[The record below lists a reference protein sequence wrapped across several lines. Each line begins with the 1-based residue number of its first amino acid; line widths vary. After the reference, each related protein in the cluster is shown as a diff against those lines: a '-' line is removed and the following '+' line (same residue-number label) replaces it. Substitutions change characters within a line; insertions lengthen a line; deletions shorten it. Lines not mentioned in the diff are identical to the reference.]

1 MSDLGEEIV
10 KQYIARVQGDKKL
23 REIARTIRNGG
34 GYADAEQYAVRAGE
48 VLSEVFR
55 ENITADNFPV
65 GSVNDIYQL
74 IAPSIKMNYEAN
86 SQAVALVQKH
96 LNTEGGIGMKPIPTQ
111 YDDNA
116 TMNIVGRMA
125 KYESYEDAEFML
137 DQPIVTNSLGTVD
150 KALRENAD
158 FQYKSGL
165 KPKIVRTCEADAC
178 EWCQEL
184 EGEYDYD
191 EVKDRNNPVFQRHNN
206 CQCEITYEP
215 GDGRVQDVNSRQW
228 YNSEEE
234 RQRINS
240 AKREAWRQQAA
251 DALRK
256 EDRIAEANNPINSNY
271 HEIVGEQQRGYSYQL
286 YPYSPPVNTPEWYIE
301 SEEWQSRFNVLDV
314 PERTIDEII
323 TTATNAVLDN
333 KGTNYESMYLVDV
346 NGSDVI
352 ASIDKDEDKH
362 NWYVSYTQKFIDA
375 LQYAHENNIEL
386 VAVHNHPNGLPPSAD
401 DFRKAYENGYS
412 FGIVA
417 GNNGQVYQ
425 YSNNDVPLTPE
436 LCDEIHKQISILL
449 EYKIDPDEAF
459 QMVYSKYG
467 LKYNILE
474 ETIQHD

>member
-96 LNTEGGIGMKPIPTQ
+96 LNTEGGIGMNPIPTQ

-137 DQPIVTNSLGTVD
+137 DQPMVTNSLGTVD

-178 EWCQEL
+178 EWCQDL

-191 EVKDRNNPVFQRHNN
+191 EVKDHNNPVFQRHNN
-206 CQCEITYEP
+206 CACEITYEP
-215 GDGRVQDVNSRQW
+215 GDGRVQDVVSRDWFDKDAAQ
-228 YNSEEE
+228 E
-234 RQRINS
+234 RIEYSKRLAYFDKQRIS
-240 AKREAWRQQAA
+240 IKTELREAGKYFSGLAKASNHSLDRDIKKDQLLYRNFLQVP
-251 DALRK
+251 K
-256 EDRIAEANNPINSNY
+256 EK
-271 HEIVGEQQRGYSYQL
+271 GYWSYCSHGIQGQIQL
-286 YPYSPPVNTPEWYIE
+286 TS
-301 SEEWQSRFNVLDV
+301 
-314 PERTIDEII
+314 
-323 TTATNAVLDN
+323 
-333 KGTNYESMYLVDV
+333 
-346 NGSDVI
+346 
-352 ASIDKDEDKH
+352 
-362 NWYVSYTQKFIDA
+362 
-375 LQYAHENNIEL
+375 
-386 VAVHNHPNGLPPSAD
+386 
-401 DFRKAYENGYS
+401 
-412 FGIVA
+412 
-417 GNNGQVYQ
+417 NNGQTVNMTAHEFAQALMLNPDYKGGNIWLLVCDAGKGGNESFAKQ
-425 YSNNDVPLTPE
+425 LADELNVIVKAPTEALFIDDNGRTFISDNDALAEMWYNGIEVKDTGSWIYFKPHE
-436 LCDEIHKQISILL
+436 NYEDEN
-449 EYKIDPDEAF
+449 AGN
-459 QMVYSKYG
+459 V
-467 LKYNILE
+467 
-474 ETIQHD
+474 